1 MVKRRGE
8 IVAIKNLFS
17 KYKNTLIAP
26 QQSVEI
32 EALRVVGELL
42 GLTLK
47 EGQVKYTVSTKTI
60 SFQAPSIIKQEIKL
74 KQREIL
80 HELKKR
86 LGPKNSPNI
95 LL

>member
-8 IVAIKNLFS
+8 IVAIKDLFS

-42 GLTLK
+42 GLTLN

-60 SFQAPSIIKQEIKL
+60 SFQVPSIIKQEIKL
-74 KQREIL
+74 KQGEIL

-86 LGPKNSPNI
+86 LGPKNSPDS

>member
-8 IVAIKNLFS
+8 IVAIKDLFS

-42 GLTLK
+42 GLTLN

-60 SFQAPSIIKQEIKL
+60 NFQVPSIIKQEIKL

-86 LGPKNSPNI
+86 LGPKNSPDS